1 MNCPNCNSTLP
12 DEARFCGHCGTAI
25 PSVIAT
31 ETKSSKAPE
40 DSNDSGGQASE
51 PFTREDGILLGGFAA
66 SFLLVL
72 SLFYAAGWD
81 FWFVKHC
88 YLADSSSV
96 LVVKWTS
103 ILICLVVI
111 LFAAFLFTLLLCVIL
126 FTPFS
131 KSIDRE
137 NTKVTSK
144 QKSAWLGAYV
154 VVDVALVVI
163 AIAIRLAGVRHL
175 PEAISEG
182 VREKFE
188 SEFRNVP
195 SVVHASASPLC
206 NVHYEGD
213 YVWTADVTLT
223 GRILKGS
230 NGPVRTESATARVRI
245 TAGYEHYK
253 WAFLKIISHN
263 P

>member
-31 ETKSSKAPE
+31 ETKSSKAPGE
-40 DSNDSGGQASE
+40 CKNTSDASSE

-175 PEAISEG
+175 PETISEG
-182 VREKFE
+182 VREQYE
-188 SEFRNVP
+188 SGFRKEP
-195 SVVHASASPLC
+195 GVVHASASPLC
-206 NVHYEGD
+206 NIRYEGD
-213 YVWTADVTLT
+213 FVWTADLTLT
-223 GRILKGS
+223 GRIVEGS
-230 NGPVRTESATARVRI
+230 AVRSESATARVRI
-245 TAGYEHYK
+245 TADYEHYK
-253 WAFLKIISHN
+253 CAFIEIISHN

>member
-25 PSVIAT
+25 PSVIVADPEPSESPEEGKDT
-31 ETKSSKAPE
+31 GAETS
-40 DSNDSGGQASE
+40 D
-51 PFTREDGILLGGFAA
+51 PFTWKDGIILGGLVA

-81 FWFVKHC
+81 FWFVRHC
-88 YLADSSSV
+88 YLADSSAYWI
-96 LVVKWTS
+96 VKWPA
-103 ILICLVVI
+103 ILLCLAVI
-111 LFAAFLFTLLLCVIL
+111 LFSAFFSAFILAMVLF
-126 FTPFS
+126 FPFS
-131 KSIDRE
+131 RATDEKKPEPTPAQR
-137 NTKVTSK
+137 
-144 QKSAWLGAYV
+144 SAWLGAYV

-182 VREKFE
+182 VREQYE
-188 SEFRNVP
+188 SGFRKEP
-195 SVVHASASPLC
+195 GVVHASASPLC
-206 NVHYEGD
+206 NIRYEGD
-213 YVWTADVTLT
+213 FVWTADLTLT
-223 GRILKGS
+223 GRIVEGS
-230 NGPVRTESATARVRI
+230 AVRSESATARVRI

-253 WAFLKIISHN
+253 CAFIEIISHN